1 MLSTSKLTATCIRDF
16 IFDFCAGAY
25 KVEIDLMQPID
36 PEKAPKVLRLL
47 MTSHFAVTRISNSAV

>member
-1 MLSTSKLTATCIRDF
+1 MLSTSELTAACILDI

-36 PEKAPKVLRLL
+36 PEKAPKVL
-47 MTSHFAVTRISNSAV
+47 